1 MAGLVPAIHV
11 FRLRGLQDVDARDKR
26 GHDGSIKLQT
36 RSRRMTALP
45 DRRIVVSALGIT
57 QIFAWGSTF
66 YLPAALA
73 PLIARDTGWPYDVT
87 VGGVSVALLFAGLA
101 SPRVGRLIAEKG
113 GRPVLAIGAL
123 LLAAGLVGVG
133 MSSSIA
139 WYLASWLVIGLGMSA
154 SLYDAAFSTLGR
166 TYGLRSRTAITA
178 VTLFGGF
185 ASTVCWPLS
194 AFLAARFGWRGACFT
209 YAAIQIAVALPLH
222 LFALPSATETNIART
237 ASPPVGLR
245 RDEYMTFALLAAV
258 LTLGASILSMVGTQ
272 LLPLLTARG
281 FAMSAAVAFGA
292 IVGPAQVGARVVE
305 LLIGSRYDPVWT
317 IVASTV
323 LVAIAALMLLS
334 DFSIVA
340 LAIAFYGAGN
350 GVGSVARGTVPLAL
364 FGAKRYPVLMG
375 QLAFPL
381 LLAMALS
388 PYFGALAFQNGG
400 ADMTLAL
407 LTATALLNVVLAA
420 VLRLTTWRR

>member
-1 MAGLVPAIHV
+1 
-11 FRLRGLQDVDARDKR
+11 
-26 GHDGSIKLQT
+26 
-36 RSRRMTALP
+36 MTALP
-45 DRRIVVSALGIT
+45 DRRIVVPALGIT

-73 PLIARDTGWPYDVT
+73 PEIAHDTGWPYDVT
-87 VGGVSVALLFAGLA
+87 VGGVSVALLVAGLA
-101 SPRVGRLIAEKG
+101 SPRVGRFIAEKG

-133 MSSSIA
+133 SASSIA
-139 WYLASWLVIGLGMSA
+139 WYLAGWLVTGLGMSA
-154 SLYDAAFSTLGR
+154 GLYDAAFSTLGR
-166 TYGLRSRTAITA
+166 IYGARARTAITT

-209 YAAIQIAVALPLH
+209 YAAIQIAVALPIH
-222 LFALPSATETNIART
+222 LLALPAATEANVA
-237 ASPPVGLR
+237 AAKPSSLNLR
-245 RDEYMTFALLAAV
+245 RDEYITFALVAAV
-258 LTLGASILSMVGTQ
+258 LTLGASILSIVGTH

-317 IVASTV
+317 IVASTI

-334 DFSIVA
+334 GLSIVA
-340 LAIAFYGAGN
+340 LAIALYGAGN

-364 FGAKRYPVLMG
+364 FGAQRYPVLMG
-375 QLAFPL
+375 RLAFPL

-388 PYFGALAFQNGG
+388 PYFGALAFQHGG
-400 ADMTLAL
+400 ADMTLTL
-407 LTATALLNVVLAA
+407 LTAIALLNVLLAA
-420 VLRLTTWRR
+420 VLRVATWRR

>member
-1 MAGLVPAIHV
+1 
-11 FRLRGLQDVDARDKR
+11 
-26 GHDGSIKLQT
+26 
-36 RSRRMTALP
+36 MTALL
-45 DRRIVVSALGIT
+45 DRRFVVSALGIT
-57 QIFAWGSTF
+57 QTFAWGSTF

-73 PLIARDTGWPYDVT
+73 PLIASDTGWPYDVT

-101 SPRVGRLIAEKG
+101 SPRVSRLIADNG

-123 LLAAGLVGVG
+123 LLAAGLIGVG
-133 MSSSIA
+133 FASSIA
-139 WYLASWLVIGLGMSA
+139 WYLAGWLVIGLGMSA

-166 TYGLRSRTAITA
+166 IYGTRSRTAITA

-194 AFLAARFGWRGACFT
+194 AFLAARFGWRGACLT

-222 LFALPSATETNIART
+222 LLALPASTEKNGTVEKQSA
-237 ASPPVGLR
+237 VYLR
-245 RDEYMTFALLAAV
+245 RDEYVTFGLLAAV
-258 LTLGASILSMVGTQ
+258 LTLGASILSIIGTE

-305 LLIGSRYDPVWT
+305 LLIGNRYDPVWT
-317 IVASTV
+317 IVASAV
-323 LVAIAALMLLS
+323 LVAVAALMLFS
-334 DFSIVA
+334 SFSIVA
-340 LAIAFYGAGN
+340 LAIVLYGAGN

-364 FGAKRYPVLMG
+364 FGAQRYPVLMG
-375 QLAFPL
+375 RLAFPL

-388 PYFGALAFQNGG
+388 PYLGALAFQRGG
-400 ADMTLAL
+400 AGMTLAL
-407 LTATALLNVVLAA
+407 LTAIALLNVLLAA
-420 VLRLTTWRR
+420 VLRLTTWRKY